1 MVADSRLNRSV
12 EPDAEALAI
21 QALSFLAGRPEELG
35 RFLALS
41 GIGPASLR
49 QSAADPAFLGGIL
62 DFLLQD
68 EALLMSFA
76 EEHGVSPAAV
86 GAARRRLDGTPP
98 E

>member
-1 MVADSRLNRSV
+1 MIADSRLNRSV
-12 EPDAEALAI
+12 GPDAEAIAI
-21 QALSFLAGRPEELG
+21 QALSFLASRPEELD

-49 QSAADPAFLGGIL
+49 QAAADPAFLGGIL

-68 EALLMSFA
+68 EPLLLSFA
-76 EEHGVSPAAV
+76 KESGLAPAAI
-86 GAARRRLDGTPP
+86 GAARMRLDGAPP

>member
-1 MVADSRLNRSV
+1 MTADSRLNRSV
-12 EPDAEALAI
+12 EPDAEAIAI
-21 QALSFLAGRPEELG
+21 QALSFLAGRPDDLA

-49 QSAADPAFLGGIL
+49 RSAADPGFLGGVL

-68 EALLMSFA
+68 EPLLLSFA
-76 EEHGVSPAAV
+76 EESGFAPAAI
-86 GAARRRLDGTPP
+86 GAARRRLAGAPS

>member
-1 MVADSRLNRSV
+1 MIADSRLNRSIQ
-12 EPDAEALAI
+12 PDAEAIAI
-21 QALSFLAGRPEELG
+21 QALSFLAERPEELE

-49 QSAADPAFLGGIL
+49 QAAADPAFLGGIL

-68 EALLMSFA
+68 EPLLLSFA
-76 EEHGVSPAAV
+76 AESGLAPDTI
-86 GAARRRLDGTPP
+86 GTARRRLDGAMP

>member
-1 MVADSRLNRSV
+1 MIADSRLNRSV
-12 EPDAEALAI
+12 EPDAEAVAI

-68 EALLMSFA
+68 EPLLLSFA
-76 EEHGVSPAAV
+76 EESGLVPAAI
-86 GAARRRLDGTPP
+86 GAARRRLAGAPP

>member
-12 EPDAEALAI
+12 QPDAEALAI
-21 QALSFLAGRPEELG
+21 QALSFLAERPEELG

-41 GIGPASLR
+41 GIDPASLR
-49 QSAADPAFLGGIL
+49 QAAADPAFLGGIL

-68 EALLMSFA
+68 EPLLLSFA
-76 EEHGVSPAAV
+76 AESGLAPDAIDT
-86 GAARRRLDGTPP
+86 ARRRLDGATP

>member
-1 MVADSRLNRSV
+1 MIAESRLNRFV
-12 EPDAEALAI
+12 GPDAETIAI

-35 RFLALS
+35 RFLALT

-68 EALLMSFA
+68 EALLLSFA
-76 EEHGVSPAAV
+76 AESGIAPGTV
-86 GAARRRLDGTPP
+86 GAARQHLDGAPSA
-98 E
+98 

>member
-12 EPDAEALAI
+12 QHDAEAIAI
-21 QALSFLAGRPEELG
+21 QALSFLAGRPEELE

-49 QSAADPAFLGGIL
+49 QAAADPAFLGGVL

-68 EALLMSFA
+68 EPLLLGFA
-76 EEHGVSPAAV
+76 AESGLPPAAI
-86 GAARRRLDGTPP
+86 GAARWRLDGAPP